1 MDPLSR
7 VYPARVFLS
16 LKDILTSKSK
26 LSNGA
31 EDAGEEGV
39 EGVSIA
45 HKYLGIHN
53 LGNEGQQTED
63 DEAVEHLELWVRLLL
78 VLFVHASRGSLDHGH
93 ELSELR

>member
-1 MDPLSR
+1 MRGCS
-7 VYPARVFLS
+7 S

-26 LSNGA
+26 LSDGA
-31 EDAGEEGV
+31 EDTGQEGV

-63 DEAVEHLELWVRLLL
+63 DEAIEHLELRVRLLL
-78 VLFVHASRGSLDHGH
+78 VLFVHAGGGSLDHGH